1 MAYTYGSVTKCKV
14 GNGTTRNEY
23 ECRLGYQVNSQ
34 DIASNTSNVTLR
46 LEVRSINSS
55 YCTYGY
61 NQTTKIDGTSL
72 SAKTF
77 DMRSTNTWQV
87 FGTRTITIT
96 HNTDGSYSASKSG
109 SFTTTA
115 TGTYSLKSGSASVTV
130 APAKIPR
137 YGTSN
142 QSLNSKTE
150 TTIKMN
156 WSSDSTVDY
165 IWYSK
170 DNGSSWTGVD
180 VTDGTSGTYT
190 ISGLSPNTAY
200 NIKTRIR
207 RKDSQLTTDSSTL
220 SVTTYKVPTNALSS
234 KTETS
239 ITMSWSCDTTVD
251 YIWYSKDGGS
261 NWTGLDV
268 TDGTSGSYT
277 ISGLSANTTYS
288 IKTRCRRKATQTTY
302 DCATVSVTTYD
313 YPYCTESPNFVL
325 GNALTLKFYNP
336 LNRTFNFYIIGNG
349 TQINVTYSCSS
360 TSYTGVN
367 STETSVPYLYAT
379 IPNKTSATYQVK
391 VVYGSSTKTRN
402 NGNTYSIKGTETPT
416 FSNFTYKDTNSVV
429 TAITENNQVLVKGLS
444 TLQVDITSAN
454 KMVAKNSATA
464 KNYVLAIANLS
475 KTVDYSTSDL
485 NISLGTVTSS
495 GTQRLNVRA
504 YDSRSLSTLVYKDIT
519 VYDYSKPVINASITR
534 LNNFEAQTTLKVSG
548 TYTKLA
554 INSVNKNTITNVQ
567 YRYRE
572 TGGTWSSWTTLT
584 TTVNNGTFTCSDV
597 ILSLDNTKSFEFQI
611 QATDKLQQTTTE
623 NGSLDIGEAIFF
635 ISTNNKACYINGQE
649 IIMYDVVDEW

>member
-1 MAYTYGSVTKCKV
+1 MAYTYGSVTNCKTY
-14 GNGTTRNEY
+14 NGQTRSEY
-23 ECRLGYQVNSQ
+23 QCRLGYQVNSQ
-34 DIASNTSNVTLR
+34 DIASNTSNITLR

-61 NQTTKIDGTSL
+61 NQTTTIDGTSL
-72 SAKTF
+72 SAKSF
-77 DMRSTNTWQV
+77 DMRDTNTWQI
-87 FGTRTITIT
+87 FGTRTITVT
-96 HNTDGSYSASKSG
+96 HNNDGTYSASKSG
-109 SFTTTA
+109 SFTTTGNS
-115 TGTYSLKSGSASVTV
+115 TWNLKSGSASVTV
-130 APAKIPR
+130 APATIPR

-234 KTETS
+234 KTETT
-239 ITMSWSCDTTVD
+239 ITMSWSCDSTVD
-251 YIWYSKDGGS
+251 YIWASINGGS
-261 NWTGLDV
+261 SWFAISSVNA
-268 TDGTSGSYT
+268 TSGTYT
-277 ISGLSANTTYS
+277 ISGLSANTTYNV
-288 IKTRCRRKATQTTY
+288 KTRCRRSATQTTY
-302 DCATVSVTTYD
+302 DTSTVSIATYN
-313 YPYCTESPNFVL
+313 YPYCTSSPNFTI
-325 GNALTLKFYNP
+325 GNAVKLDFYNP
-336 LNRTFNFYIIGNG
+336 LNRTISVKLIGNG
-349 TQINVTYSCSS
+349 DAILGSWSGTGTTITGFNDSGSVNTQ
-360 TSYTGVN
+360 
-367 STETSVPYLYAT
+367 YAS
-379 IPNKTSATYQVK
+379 IPNSQSATYKVQVTYASI
-391 VVYGSSTKTRN
+391 VNTRN
-402 NGNTYSIKGTETPT
+402 NGNTYSIKGSEVPS
-416 FSNFTYKDTNSVV
+416 FSNFTYKDTNTTV
-429 TAITENNQVLVKGLS
+429 TSITENDQVLVKGLS
-444 TLQVDITSAN
+444 NLQVDITSAN
-454 KMVAKNSATA
+454 KMVPQNSATA

-485 NISLGTVTSS
+485 NITMGTVTSS

-504 YDSRSLSTLVYKDIT
+504 YDYRNLSTLVYKDIT

-554 INSVNKNTITNVQ
+554 INNVNKNTITNVQ

-623 NGSLDIGEAIFF
+623 NGSIDIGEAIFF